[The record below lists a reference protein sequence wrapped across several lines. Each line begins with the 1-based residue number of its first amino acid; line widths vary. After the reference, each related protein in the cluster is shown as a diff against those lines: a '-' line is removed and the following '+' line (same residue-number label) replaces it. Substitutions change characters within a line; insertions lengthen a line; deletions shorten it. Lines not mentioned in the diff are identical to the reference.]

1 MTAEEGEFAV
11 ATREEILAET
21 FLQLA
26 DTIVDDFD
34 VIDLLTMLS
43 SRCVEL
49 LDASA
54 TGILLADLHGTL
66 QVVAASSE
74 AANLLE
80 LFQLQHEEGPCL
92 DAFRTGKPVT
102 HSDLAS
108 TNPWPRFGRAAT
120 AGGFRSVHAF
130 PMRLRDTVL
139 GTLNLFMSEPG
150 PLSDADVSVAQAF
163 AGAITIAL
171 LQDKAASDAHDLT
184 AQLQGALN
192 SRIIIEQA
200 KGTLAERDGIGMD
213 EAFERLRSYART
225 HNHKLA
231 DIAQAVVAHTLTT
244 TELETLVRAGRT
256 SG

>member
-1 MTAEEGEFAV
+1 MTTEEGGFAV
-11 ATREEILAET
+11 ATREEVLAET

-34 VIDLLTMLS
+34 VHDVLTTLS
-43 SRCVEL
+43 GRCVEL

-54 TGILLADLHGTL
+54 TGVLLADVHGTL

-74 AANLLE
+74 TAKLLE
-80 LFQLQHEEGPCL
+80 MLQLQNEEGPCL

-130 PMRLRDTVL
+130 PMRLRDIVL
-139 GTLNLFMSEPG
+139 GTLNLFMANPG
-150 PLSDADVSVAQAF
+150 PLSDADVAVAQAF
-163 AGAITIAL
+163 AHAATIAL
-171 LQDKAASDAHDLT
+171 LQDKAASDAQELT

-200 KGTLAERDGIGMD
+200 KGTIAERDGIEMD
-213 EAFERLRSYART
+213 EAFDRLRSYART
-225 HNHKLA
+225 HSKKLA

-244 TELETLVRAGRT
+244 AELETLVRAWRT
-256 SG
+256 TE

>member
-1 MTAEEGEFAV
+1 V

-43 SRCVEL
+43 GRCVEL

-54 TGILLADLHGTL
+54 SGILLAADDHGTL
-66 QVVAASSE
+66 HVVAASSE
-74 AANLLE
+74 TANLLE
-80 LFQLQHEEGPCL
+80 LFQLQNEEGPCL

-108 TNPWPRFGRAAT
+108 ASPWPRFGPAAT

-139 GTLNLFMSEPG
+139 GTVNLFMSEPG

-163 AGAITIAL
+163 AGAVTIAL
-171 LQDKAASDAHDLT
+171 LQDKATTDAHELT

-200 KGTLAERDGIGMD
+200 KGTIAERDGIGMD

-225 HNHKLA
+225 HGKKLA
-231 DIAQAVVAHTLTT
+231 DIAQAVVAHTFTT
-244 TELETLVRAGRT
+244 AEIEALVRAGRT
-256 SG
+256 SE